1 MPGADGTR
9 GEPIRSQ
16 RSETMGLVY
25 IGSLAVGGVERRET
39 QRSRGRAGTRFA
51 RSWREMEVLR
61 RLLGRKTPRVAPE
74 PEGGSCQHPQT
85 ESCPSIPMEWEAAPG
100 QPRRWTCSAL
110 LTRRKP
116 APRAGAEQR
125 NTTARPR
132 WRWPKFSLGRQDP
145 GHERSQAMQLWV
157 CFCWKAS
164 PQEPSPVDQQE
175 ASPGQDRCPSSSTGA
190 GGESGHSLEAPWSM
204 EAECSSTAETP
215 MDQLEKKDLAT
226 EEKAEEDEDPATEG
240 EEEEEELETEEE
252 EKQEEEVLT
261 TEKEEE
267 EDLAIEEDKDMTKEE
282 VLDTEEKLEEEDIP
296 VKEEKEEDEK
306 LSAEEEEE
314 EEEKEKN
321 MSAEEIGEEKEDE
334 NLSAEEEKEEEEEK
348 LSAEEEEEN
357 FPPEEEEDLSV

>member
-1 MPGADGTR
+1 MLPLCQTSHKR
-9 GEPIRSQ
+9 TEVPPFPES
-16 RSETMGLVY
+16 
-25 IGSLAVGGVERRET
+25 
-39 QRSRGRAGTRFA
+39 SR
-51 RSWREMEVLR
+51 MEVLR

-204 EAECSSTAETP
+204 EAECSSTAAAARVPLCPCLSDAETP

-282 VLDTEEKLEEEDIP
+282 VLDTEEKLEEEDISDH
-296 VKEEKEEDEK
+296 VA
-306 LSAEEEEE
+306 AEEEEE
-314 EEEKEKN
+314 DLAKEKDQATEEDKEDLDQEEEKEKDLA
-321 MSAEEIGEEKEDE
+321 MEEDEDVSMQEKEE
-334 NLSAEEEKEEEEEK
+334 AEEEV
-348 LSAEEEEEN
+348 
-357 FPPEEEEDLSV
+357 EDMAID